1 MGLTFAASPMTR
13 VPIAPIPI
21 AEPATIKFTIQE
33 AMGCN
38 LHHEWG
44 NPLVVQ
50 HFQCEQIGS
59 STHQWAQPQPEP
71 HPPPE
76 RGAGAGAAEP
86 DDAPTEAN
94 TDKSRTAFSWPCG
107 HVAGSLASAIGRRTS
122 KVVSQVLQR
131 KSYSGMSPSVGV
143 CLTYV
148 MASNDPMTAHPAG
161 STILDTRLDE
171 DTQTGE
177 PTVAHIVKV
186 DPGESAQA
194 KVMEARIYGSPLEA
208 LCGHVWVPSRDP
220 KKLPM
225 CEDCKS
231 IYEMY
236 RMMNDGL
243 NEQPSD

>member
-1 MGLTFAASPMTR
+1 M
-13 VPIAPIPI
+13 
-21 AEPATIKFTIQE
+21 
-33 AMGCN
+33 
-38 LHHEWG
+38 
-44 NPLVVQ
+44 
-50 HFQCEQIGS
+50 
-59 STHQWAQPQPEP
+59 
-71 HPPPE
+71 
-76 RGAGAGAAEP
+76 
-86 DDAPTEAN
+86 
-94 TDKSRTAFSWPCG
+94 
-107 HVAGSLASAIGRRTS
+107 S
-122 KVVSQVLQR
+122 K
-131 KSYSGMSPSVGV
+131 SVGV

-148 MASNDPMTAHPAG
+148 MASNDPMTAHQAG

-171 DTQTGE
+171 TTQTGE

-186 DPGESAQA
+186 EPGESAQA

>member
-1 MGLTFAASPMTR
+1 MALRARCGVTGLGHRTAHFKGSFAGL
-13 VPIAPIPI
+13 
-21 AEPATIKFTIQE
+21 ATE
-33 AMGCN
+33 
-38 LHHEWG
+38 
-44 NPLVVQ
+44 VVQ
-50 HFQCEQIGS
+50 
-59 STHQWAQPQPEP
+59 
-71 HPPPE
+71 
-76 RGAGAGAAEP
+76 R
-86 DDAPTEAN
+86 
-94 TDKSRTAFSWPCG
+94 
-107 HVAGSLASAIGRRTS
+107 HV
-122 KVVSQVLQR
+122 
-131 KSYSGMSPSVGV
+131 PSVGV

-171 DTQTGE
+171 NTQTGE

-186 DPGESAQA
+186 EPGESAQA

-225 CEDCKS
+225 CEECKS